1 MVKRRLTVT
10 TAKTGMVLAD
20 QERGDLS
27 SDVIRTALLHDEALL
42 PGTAGHCCH
51 AVRKEAISAVM
62 DLGTPGEQVA
72 YRLIHAHCRRR
83 LGGSKPSTLP

>member
-1 MVKRRLTVT
+1 VREWEQWHT
-10 TAKTGMVLAD
+10 
-20 QERGDLS
+20 
-27 SDVIRTALLHDEALL
+27 VIRK
-42 PGTAGHCCH
+42 

-62 DLGTPGEQVA
+62 DLGAPGEQVA